1 LRGEYLK
8 AASAVEAA
16 LAGAIARRTGAA
28 EGQLEPLVLAGVVA
42 GAERAAVLYWVRQA
56 QATSTIEDVVRT
68 AVAMAVRG
76 MADGS

>member
-1 LRGEYLK
+1 
-8 AASAVEAA
+8 
-16 LAGAIARRTGAA
+16 
-28 EGQLEPLVLAGVVA
+28 VLAGVVA